1 VADHNERLR
10 DDAPTGAIEYAHLV
24 TADGT
29 LERNERME
37 ILTRLIPTFDRDYAV
52 SFALTLALSVTIA
65 VMGLATDSVAIVIGA
80 MLVAPLMTPIMGFVG
95 AIGLS
100 LGRRATRAAILVLAG
115 SFGSIGLAAL
125 LSRLLLDLQL
135 GDEIMGRTSPDIRD
149 LVVAV
154 AAGAAGAYA
163 TAREDVSAS
172 LPGVAVAVAL
182 VPPLA
187 VTGLLLD
194 SGEYTLA
201 WGSMLLFLTNLFA
214 IALSALVVFAATG
227 VVPLN
232 TVIRDRT
239 TGVTVAGIIVATV
252 AIAVPLWSSSRNAA
266 ATSQLR
272 TDVTASIDMWLV
284 GTDLAITN
292 LDIDNGA
299 DATVN
304 LDLAG
309 LDEPPEPF
317 ALATALAPLLGD
329 TVAVNVRWDQRAQ
342 GSATAD
348 RPPTADDTDVAT
360 ATLTA
365 WVTTLADT
373 GVGLDLVEVSVNGD
387 DVTAVV
393 SGPVAP
399 PSDPTLPDTV
409 AEALGRPVTLAVR
422 WIQTIDPNAPNE
434 TPADTLRRL
443 VTAWVG
449 PRTSV
454 RVIATDLTGS
464 EQAGWNATVDLAAA
478 GTPLGL
484 DRLDDLVQRTL
495 PGDVTVAVRTLPLE
509 IADISADTF
518 DAPTLD

>member
-1 VADHNERLR
+1 
-10 DDAPTGAIEYAHLV
+10 
-24 TADGT
+24 
-29 LERNERME
+29 
-37 ILTRLIPTFDRDYAV
+37 
-52 SFALTLALSVTIA
+52 
-65 VMGLATDSVAIVIGA
+65 
-80 MLVAPLMTPIMGFVG
+80 
-95 AIGLS
+95 
-100 LGRRATRAAILVLAG
+100 
-115 SFGSIGLAAL
+115 
-125 LSRLLLDLQL
+125 
-135 GDEIMGRTSPDIRD
+135 
-149 LVVAV
+149 
-154 AAGAAGAYA
+154 
-163 TAREDVSAS
+163 
-172 LPGVAVAVAL
+172 
-182 VPPLA
+182 
-187 VTGLLLD
+187 
-194 SGEYTLA
+194 
-201 WGSMLLFLTNLFA
+201 LFLTNLFA
-214 IALSALVVFAATG
+214 IALSALAVFAATG

-239 TGVTVAGIIVATV
+239 TGVTVAGIIVATA

-272 TDVTASIDMWLV
+272 TDVTASVDMWLV

-292 LDIDNGA
+292 LDSDNGA

-360 ATLTA
+360 ATLTT
-365 WVTTLADT
+365 WVATLADT